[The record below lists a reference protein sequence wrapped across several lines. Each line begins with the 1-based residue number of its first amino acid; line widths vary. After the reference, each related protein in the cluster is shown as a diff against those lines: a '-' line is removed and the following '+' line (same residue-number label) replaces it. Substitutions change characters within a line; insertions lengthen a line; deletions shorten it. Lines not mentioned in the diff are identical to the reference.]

1 MEAKDALDG
10 LSALA
15 HETRLS
21 VFRALVTAGA
31 DGLAAGEI
39 AEGLSVLPNTLSA
52 HLAQLSR
59 AGLVSATRE
68 GRSIRYRADYARIEA
83 LVGFLIRDCCGGRP
97 EVCAPLAALA
107 AECVACAADN
117 ASA

>member
-1 MEAKDALDG
+1 METNDAVEA

-15 HETRLS
+15 HDTRLS
-21 VFRALVTAGA
+21 VFRALVKAGS
-31 DGLAAGEI
+31 DGLAAGSI
-39 AEGLSVLPNTLSA
+39 AETLAVLPNTLSA

-68 GRSIRYRADYARIEA
+68 GRSIRYRADYEGIES
-83 LVGFLIRDCCGGRP
+83 LVGFLIRDCCDGRP

-107 AECVACAADN
+107 QECVACAAEN
-117 ASA
+117 SCS